1 MKKIKT
7 LILCILIFSLCSTT
21 ACKKDNKKAE
31 IFIYNEQDTFISK
44 MANSLR
50 DSFPANF
57 TLSFHDGKLS
67 QNTQNEQI
75 VTALDNGCKILVV
88 NMVDR
93 LASASIIEKA
103 KSENASVIFFN
114 REPIKK
120 HLLTAKNTYY
130 VGTSPV
136 QEGQKQAMIA
146 QKLLGDPD
154 SMNRF
159 IDKNGDNT
167 LQCVFIQGE
176 KDHQDTEHRTYSC
189 INYLTAI
196 GYRLEIL
203 AMDFASW
210 NRAQGKA
217 LMERYYKEFGST
229 IEFVFSNNDD
239 MALGAID
246 YLLESNVMASG
257 TSAPFPIVGVDGT
270 KYGLQAV
277 KDGYLYGTIVNDD
290 AAQSEAIVNLCRYL
304 CGEIKFYEIG
314 FPFTSE
320 RYIYIDGPVVT
331 QENIGKYI

>member
-1 MKKIKT
+1 MNKT
-7 LILCILIFSLCSTT
+7 KRLLLYVLSLSLAISMS
-21 ACKKDNKKAE
+21 ACKTQKHKAE
-31 IFIYNEQDTFISK
+31 VFIYNAQDTFIAK
-44 MANSLR
+44 MADTLQ
-50 DSFPANF
+50 DSFPKNYS
-57 TLSFHDGKLS
+57 LKFHDGKLS

-75 VTALDNGCKILVV
+75 VNALKNGCKLLIV

-93 LASASIIEKA
+93 LSSASIIEKA

-120 HLLTAKNTYY
+120 HLLNAKNAYY

-146 QKLLGDPD
+146 QNLLGDADAISPL
-154 SMNRF
+154 

-167 LQCVFIQGE
+167 LQCVFLQGE

-196 GYRLEIL
+196 GYRVEIL

-210 NRAQGKA
+210 NRDEGKA
-217 LMERYYKEFGST
+217 LMERYYTQFGDA

-246 YLLESNVMASG
+246 YLRENGIM
-257 TSAPFPIVGVDGT
+257 TNENIPFPIVGVDGT

-290 AAQSEAIVNLCRYL
+290 AAQADAVVRLSRYL
-304 CGEIKFYEIG
+304 SGEIKFSEIG
-314 FPFTSE
+314 LTFTSE

-331 QENIGKYI
+331 KDNIAKYI